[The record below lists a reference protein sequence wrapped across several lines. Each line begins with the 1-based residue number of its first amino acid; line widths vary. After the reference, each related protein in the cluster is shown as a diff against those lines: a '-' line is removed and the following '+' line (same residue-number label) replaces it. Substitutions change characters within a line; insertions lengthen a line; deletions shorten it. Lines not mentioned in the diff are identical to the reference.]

1 MGKVTEKD
9 ILAFTYEFVRKV
21 CEVDEALLYGNYV
34 MRFGKRELE
43 LDCAIPSYGYT
54 LEELPDCAYPAE
66 YHVSEYGDDEEH
78 ECIAYLCIEGRLY
91 ETLYNYEGYGY
102 GGESAEELWR
112 AFVRLSDKYGL
123 YYSWCGGAVAFYDA
137 EDLK

>member
-9 ILAFTYEFVRKV
+9 ITAFACEFALKV
-21 CEVDEALLYGNYV
+21 CEIDETLIDSDHV
-34 MRFGKRELE
+34 MHVGQKEFS
-43 LDCAIPSYGYT
+43 LDFVLCFDITP
-54 LEELPDCAYPAE
+54 EEAYKHTYAAE
-66 YHVSEYGDDEEH
+66 HHAREYGSDEEH
-78 ECIAYLCIEGRLY
+78 ECIAYLCIEGELY

-102 GGESAEELWR
+102 GGDTAEELWR
-112 AFVRLSDKYGL
+112 AFVRLSDKYGM